1 MPSELML
8 TLEGHSGT
16 VRCLDLNGNRLV
28 SGSTDRTIKVWDL
41 SFASY
46 WAGASCKV
54 TMVGHLHTVR
64 CLQVRKVAKSWGW
77 PATGLLTFHPSR
89 KTVMSF

>member
-28 SGSTDRTIKVWDL
+28 SGSTDRTIKVCHNRTDIV
-41 SFASY
+41 F
-46 WAGASCKV
+46 
-54 TMVGHLHTVR
+54 
-64 CLQVRKVAKSWGW
+64 
-77 PATGLLTFHPSR
+77 FFSR
-89 KTVMSF
+89 EDRP

>member
-1 MPSELML
+1 ML

-46 WAGASCKV
+46 WSGASCKV
-54 TMVGHLHTVR
+54 TMVGHFHTVR
-64 CLQVRKVAKSWGW
+64 CLQVCVFMLARVVLSYIGEI
-77 PATGLLTFHPSR
+77 LNQDRLCR
-89 KTVMSF
+89 NVLDL

>member
-28 SGSTDRTIKVWDL
+28 SGSTDRTIKVCQHLLNIRYDL
-41 SFASY
+41 S
-46 WAGASCKV
+46 C
-54 TMVGHLHTVR
+54 VR
-64 CLQVRKVAKSWGW
+64 VL
-77 PATGLLTFHPSR
+77 
-89 KTVMSF
+89 

>member
-28 SGSTDRTIKVWDL
+28 SGSTDRTIKVCQHSVHIHFYSTCVSVSSIFSSL
-41 SFASY
+41 SNAYRPGTISQ
-46 WAGASCKV
+46 KV
-54 TMVGHLHTVR
+54 INYKIQAHVTI
-64 CLQVRKVAKSWGW
+64 Q
-77 PATGLLTFHPSR
+77 
-89 KTVMSF
+89 

>member
-28 SGSTDRTIKVWDL
+28 SGSTDRTIKVCQHLLNIHFDRSCVRAL
-41 SFASY
+41 SSFVSFF
-46 WAGASCKV
+46 K
-54 TMVGHLHTVR
+54 
-64 CLQVRKVAKSWGW
+64 RKSQCSIKKCHKIQIQI
-77 PATGLLTFHPSR
+77 TIQ
-89 KTVMSF
+89 